1 MIVLRN
7 ISKIFDRGKASITA
21 VDSVNLTVEQGQI
34 YGIIGYS
41 GAGKSTLIRLLNG
54 LEKPTAGSVVING
67 QDIAAARRSVAPV
80 RV

>member
-7 ISKIFDRGKASITA
+7 ISKVFDNGKVSLTA
-21 VDSVNLTVEQGQI
+21 VDNVNLTVEQGQI

-54 LEKPTAGSVVING
+54 LEKPTSGNVTING
-67 QDIAAARRSVAPV
+67 HDIS
-80 RV
+80 

>member
-7 ISKIFDRGKASITA
+7 ISKIFDNGKVALTA
-21 VDSVNLTVEQGQI
+21 VDNVNLAIEQGQI

-54 LEKPTAGSVVING
+54 
-67 QDIAAARRSVAPV
+67 
-80 RV
+80 

>member
-7 ISKIFDRGKASITA
+7 ISKLFHQGKDTITA
-21 VDSVNLTVEQGQI
+21 VDDVNLEVERGQI

-54 LEKPTAGSVVING
+54 LEKPTS
-67 QDIAAARRSVAPV
+67 
-80 RV
+80 